1 MNFTAKQDIEAP
13 AERVWAALTDFAA
26 WERAALRRGAE
37 VTRTDRLAAPGPGMA
52 WTGRFDYRGQPRDI
66 TVRLVEMDPGT
77 RLVFHGATKQFTGEV
92 VLELVEMSARSSR
105 LHLKAEIKPQ
115 TLTARILL
123 QSLKLAKG
131 RVQKRIEARLAD
143 FAAGFDGRAR
153 PARRG

>member
-13 AERVWAALTDFAA
+13 AERVWAALTDFAG
-26 WERAALRRGAE
+26 WERAAFRRGAE
-37 VTRTDRLAAPGPGMA
+37 VTRTDRLAAPGPGMTWA
-52 WTGRFDYRGQPRDI
+52 GRFEFRGQPREI
-66 TVRLVEMDPGT
+66 TVRLVEMDPGA
-77 RLVFHGATKQFTGEV
+77 RLVFQGTTKQFTGEV
-92 VLELVEMSARSSR
+92 VLDLVEMSARSSR

-131 RVQKRIEARLAD
+131 RVQKRIETRLAD

-153 PARRG
+153 PTRRV

>member
-13 AERVWAALTDFAA
+13 AERVWAALTDFAG
-26 WERAALRRGAE
+26 WERAAFRRGAE

-52 WTGRFDYRGQPRDI
+52 WAGRFEFRGQPREI
-66 TVRLVEMDPGT
+66 TVRLVELDPGA
-77 RLVFHGATKQFTGEV
+77 RLVFQGTTKQFNGEV
-92 VLELVEMSARSSR
+92 VLDLVEMSARSSR

-131 RVQKRIEARLAD
+131 RVQKRIETRLAD
-143 FAAGFDGRAR
+143 FAACFDGRAR
-153 PARRG
+153 PARRV